1 MKRRDFLKLTC
12 AVPFMG
18 PIMAQ
23 MASDPSRLDKLRAIS
38 LRIMNAPTVFFN
50 LTIHSVIVSD
60 HRWQILWH

>member
-38 LRIMNAPTVFFN
+38 LRIMHAPKVFFTDWFKFTPSN
-50 LTIHSVIVSD
+50 WLRFAGRI
-60 HRWQILWH
+60 